1 MRERILLACA
11 AMQYALA
18 AYFRRSAF
26 RALEKGERRMQSAR
40 RADALAVRLEH
51 AADMKQAALIR
62 MTRRGTQ

>member
-26 RALEKGERRMQSAR
+26 RALEKGERRMQAAR
-40 RADALAVRLEH
+40 RADALAARFEH
-51 AADMKQAALIR
+51 AADRKQAALIR
-62 MTRRGTQ
+62 LTRRTAR